1 MEVKM
6 DIAGRWAVDD
16 KWDKAAALVASRR
29 YRLAMNRLKQ
39 LVVKRLFELTK
50 MNMSGTGYKLRKHI
64 AKALQTRSKT
74 IRAAL
79 QRYNEAAMSFSPP
92 RHQLTWQEVIDFTF
106 LSDFD
111 ILRDPERNA
120 AIRPWAT
127 PGARELMDTY
137 FKIKCVREEIKRL
150 NIEIHRFVTY
160 IMDKKVFLLVK
171 EAEVQ
176 EMDPDLAFFLRR
188 YRLQWGAL

>member
-1 MEVKM
+1 M
-6 DIAGRWAVDD
+6 DITVHCAVDD
-16 KWDKAAALVASRR
+16 EWDKAAALVASRH
-29 YRLAMNRLKQ
+29 YRLAMNRLEQ

-50 MNMSGTGYKLRKHI
+50 MNMSGTGI
-64 AKALQTRSKT
+64 CAKKKPF
-74 IRAAL
+74 RAAL
-79 QRYNEAAMSFSPP
+79 QRYIEAAMSFSPP

-171 EAEVQ
+171 EAEV
-176 EMDPDLAFFLRR
+176 
-188 YRLQWGAL
+188 